1 MEQREP
7 VVIATGFGPFGIHL
21 KNASWEAVKLLQH
34 MNLESECGIKLIT
47 KEIPVAYD
55 EIDKIVPELWKQ
67 HKPVVRIDVY
77 ISEESCILFF
87 CNLVLIYSFQLM
99 VHAGVSHI
107 AQHLT
112 LESCAN
118 RSGYC
123 GEDVKECKLLNG
135 INSLGDEEHLKTNID
150 LNLIKEE
157 AKSFDVNLFISD
169 DARRYLLFLL
179 SLQFHNY
186 EFY

>member
-67 HKPVVRIDVY
+67 YKPVVRIDIY
-77 ISEESCILFF
+77 ISEKFCI
-87 CNLVLIYSFQLM
+87 SFSIM
-99 VHAGVSHI
+99 
-107 AQHLT
+107 
-112 LESCAN
+112 
-118 RSGYC
+118 
-123 GEDVKECKLLNG
+123 
-135 INSLGDEEHLKTNID
+135 
-150 LNLIKEE
+150 
-157 AKSFDVNLFISD
+157 
-169 DARRYLLFLL
+169 
-179 SLQFHNY
+179 
-186 EFY
+186 

>member
-1 MEQREP
+1 
-7 VVIATGFGPFGIHL
+7 
-21 KNASWEAVKLLQH
+21 
-34 MNLESECGIKLIT
+34 
-47 KEIPVAYD
+47 
-55 EIDKIVPELWKQ
+55 
-67 HKPVVRIDVY
+67 
-77 ISEESCILFF
+77 
-87 CNLVLIYSFQLM
+87 M
-99 VHAGVSHI
+99 VHAGVSHV

-135 INSLGDEEHLKTNID
+135 INSLGDEEHLKTSID
-150 LNLIKEE
+150 LNLIQEE

-179 SLQFHNY
+179 NLQFYSY
-186 EFY
+186 EIY